1 MRTGRG
7 VVRATSPPD
16 GLTVSETDRR
26 GAIGQA
32 DDVVLRV
39 SGDAVDDGARPAAEP
54 ASPSSP
60 EVEVDAR

>member
-7 VVRATSPPD
+7 VVRAMSPPD
-16 GLTVSETDRR
+16 GLIVSETDRR
-26 GAIGQA
+26 GVITQA

-39 SGDAVDDGARPAAEP
+39 SGYAVDDGARPAAEP